1 MLKRPNI
8 ESASTTINAAAAS
21 TTHGCCSHTV
31 SSAPV
36 RPAITPTK
44 V

>member
-1 MLKRPNI
+1 MDI
-8 ESASTTINAAAAS
+8 ASTTINAAAAS

-31 SSAPV
+31 NSAPV
-36 RPAITPTK
+36 KPAITPTK